1 MSAPHAS
8 SGTTRA
14 LLAVA
19 LVCAAAVAIVT
30 SLVVSTGHLFGLDA
44 RALAFFSRAPQSGIR
59 HSLVAAL
66 SFTASAPVGIALLAL
81 LGLGLS
87 YRRRSYR
94 PVVFTTLMTVAL
106 VGCVYATKDVVGRA
120 RPGVAAI
127 VDPEPGFP
135 SGHATTATVV
145 AGTALLLLCASAA
158 TTARRWAVAGVV
170 VYCAA
175 IGLSRLYL
183 QLHWFSDVLAGW
195 LIGTSIVCVGGAV
208 LLARTAEGLA
218 ERDRRPGPS
227 TSVETVGGVRADV

>member
-1 MSAPHAS
+1 MSAPRAS

-19 LVCAAAVAIVT
+19 LVCAAAVAFVT
-30 SLVVSTGHLFGLDA
+30 SVVVTTGRLFGLDA

-59 HSLVAAL
+59 HSIVVAL
-66 SFTASAPVGIALLAL
+66 SFTASAPVGIALLVL

-94 PVVFTTLMTVAL
+94 PLVFTTLMTVAL
-106 VGCVYATKDVVGRA
+106 VGFVYVTKDLVGRA

-135 SGHATTATVV
+135 SGHTATATVV
-145 AGTALLLLCASAA
+145 AGTALVLLCASVSP
-158 TTARRWAVAGVV
+158 TVRRWAVAGVV
-170 VYCAA
+170 VYAAA

-195 LIGTSIVCVGGAV
+195 LIGTLIVCVGGAL
-208 LLARTAEGLA
+208 LLARTA
-218 ERDRRPGPS
+218 D
-227 TSVETVGGVRADV
+227 